1 MAQFRHYFAVGSG
14 SAGSVLTNRLSH
26 HPSINVLLLEAG
38 ERPPL
43 IPNINLLHLD
53 LIFMKHNWR
62 FSTVPSSTIAH
73 ARKGRSFNI
82 AASKVLGGSPMHI
95 HNVYVRGNRKDYDN
109 WAKNGAIGKGYLE
122 AAEELGYHMGD
133 INGMNQSV
141 FMPSQSTTV
150 DGRKWTT
157 YQAFIKPI
165 EGRRNLRII
174 TSAFVTK
181 ILIDD
186 HNRAYGVLFD
196 YRNQTYKVL
205 ARQEVIISAGTFNSP
220 KLLMLSGIGRKEI
233 LKKFHIPVRS
243 DLLVG
248 ENLHDHVSTLGL
260 QFVTNSSTFRETR
273 ITKRDYEEMLING
286 LMALVIRPLTSLG
299 IEVLGFMNSK
309 YNEDP
314 EWPDIEIVWAS
325 RTASSDTS
333 LRKITGAVEELE
345 RIFEKYSLLDT
356 ITCSSRVTR
365 PKSRGMLTLKSNN
378 PYDDPVI
385 DLNLLSNYYDIKIS
399 VEGMKFCLQ
408 LASTKAMERYSV
420 RPLSYII
427 PGCEKYKLYSD
438 EYLECMLIAFPLS
451 AHHFVGTCKMGHPN
465 DPSTVVDTALKVKG
479 IHNLRVI
486 DASVIPTLIGGH
498 TNIPVIMI
506 AEKAAD
512 MILQNYFKR

>member
-1 MAQFRHYFAVGSG
+1 MLQLKFGNDWFSSFQVGSG

-26 HPSINVLLLEAG
+26 YPSINVLLLEAG

-43 IPNINLLHLD
+43 IPDINLLHLD
-53 LIFMKHNWR
+53 LIFTKHNWH

-73 ARKGRSFNI
+73 ARKRRSFNI
-82 AASKVLGGSPMHI
+82 AASKILGGSPMHI

-109 WAKNGAIGKGYLE
+109 WAKNGSIGWDCTEGELVVQYPPFFTSLVKGYLE

-133 INGMNQSV
+133 VNGMNQSV
-141 FMPSQSTTV
+141 FMPSQGTIV

-196 YRNQTYKVL
+196 YCNQTYKVL

-233 LKKFHIPVRS
+233 LKKFHIPVRT
-243 DLLVG
+243 DLPVG

-260 QFVTNSSTFRETR
+260 QFVTNSSTFRETI

-286 LMALVIRPLTSLG
+286 AGLLTSLG
-299 IEVLGFMNSK
+299 IEVIGFMNSK

-333 LRKITGAVEELE
+333 LRKIAGAVEELE
-345 RIFEKYSLLDT
+345 KIFEEYSLLDT

-365 PKSRGMLTLKSNN
+365 PKSRGLLTLKSND
-378 PYDDPVI
+378 PYDNPVI
-385 DLNLLSNYYDIKIS
+385 DLNLLSNYYDVKIS

-408 LASTKAMERYSV
+408 LASTKAMKRYSV

-438 EYLECMLIAFPLS
+438 KYLECMLIAFPLS

-465 DPSTVVDTALKVKG
+465 DPSIVVDNTLKVKG
-479 IHNLRVI
+479 IYNLRVI
-486 DASVIPTLIGGH
+486 V
-498 TNIPVIMI
+498 
-506 AEKAAD
+506 
-512 MILQNYFKR
+512 